1 MNTDQFLNKASSLVK
16 GQRHKDYGDKT
27 DNHKN
32 IAKLWSAYKDVDIT
46 AHDVAIMMCLLKI
59 ARTKL
64 GDVSEDTYIDMAA
77 YGAIAGEIKFQ
88 EPKEESEGE
97 RRGRETLEY
106 IKKLNEKNYEKNNL
120 NYNKKIY

>member
-1 MNTDQFLNKASSLVK
+1 MERVAKSFLMNAHILVS
-16 GQRHKDYGDKT
+16 GERHKDYGDKV

-32 IAKLWSAYKDVDIT
+32 IAKLWSAYKDTKIT

-64 GDVSEDTYIDMAA
+64 GEISADTYTDMAA
-77 YGAIAGEIKFQ
+77 YGAIAGEIKFK

-97 RRGRETLEY
+97 RRGKETLEH
-106 IKKLNEKNYEKNNL
+106 IKKLNEEKYEKNNE
-120 NYNKKIY
+120 

>member
-1 MNTDQFLNKASSLVK
+1 MKIKKNVGRMNTDQFLNKASSLVK

-32 IAKLWSAYKDVDIT
+32 IAKLWSAYLDVDIT
-46 AHDVAIMMCLLKI
+46 PHDVAIMMCLLKV

-64 GDVSEDTYIDMAA
+64 GEISEDTYIDMAA
-77 YGAIAGEIKFQ
+77 YGAIAGEIKFK

-97 RRGRETLEY
+97 RRGSETAEY
-106 IKKLNEKNYEKNNL
+106 IKKLNKD
-120 NYNKKIY
+120 NK

>member
-1 MNTDQFLNKASSLVK
+1 MKTHQFLNRASVLVE

-32 IAKLWSAYKDVDIT
+32 IAKLWSAYLDVKIT

-64 GDVSEDTYIDMAA
+64 GGTSVDTYIDMAA
-77 YGAIAGEIKFQ
+77 YGAIAGEIKFR
-88 EPKEESEGE
+88 EEN
-97 RRGRETLEY
+97 
-106 IKKLNEKNYEKNNL
+106 NEEDND
-120 NYNKKIY
+120 

>member
-1 MNTDQFLNKASSLVK
+1 MERVAKSFLMNAHILVS
-16 GQRHKDYGDKT
+16 GERHKDYGDKV

-32 IAKLWSAYKDVDIT
+32 IAKLWSAYKDVEIT

-77 YGAIAGEIKFQ
+77 YGAIAGEIKFR
-88 EPKEESEGE
+88 EEN
-97 RRGRETLEY
+97 
-106 IKKLNEKNYEKNNL
+106 NEENN
-120 NYNKKIY
+120 K

>member
-1 MNTDQFLNKASSLVK
+1 MKTHQFLNRASVLVG
-16 GQRHKDYGDKT
+16 GQRHKDYVDKT

-32 IAKLWSAYKDVDIT
+32 IAKLWSAYLNVKIT

-77 YGAIAGEIKFQ
+77 YGAIAGEINFK
-88 EPKEESEGE
+88 EPREESEGE
-97 RRGRETLEY
+97 KRGRETS
-106 IKKLNEKNYEKNNL
+106 
-120 NYNKKIY
+120 

>member
-32 IAKLWSAYKDVDIT
+32 IARLWSAYLDVDIT
-46 AHDVAIMMCLLKI
+46 AHDVSIMMCLLKI

-64 GDVSEDTYIDMAA
+64 GEISEDTYLDMAA
-77 YGAIAGEIKFQ
+77 YGAIAGEIKFK

-97 RRGRETLEY
+97 RRGRETAEY
-106 IKKLNEKNYEKNNL
+106 IKKLNEEEYEKNNE
-120 NYNKKIY
+120 

>member
-1 MNTDQFLNKASSLVK
+1 MGQMKKTAKSFLVESESLVA
-16 GQRHKDYGDKT
+16 GQRHKDYGDKV

-32 IAKLWSAYKDVDIT
+32 IAKLWSAYKDTKIT

-77 YGAIAGEIKFQ
+77 YGAIAGEIKFR
-88 EPKEESEGE
+88 EEN
-97 RRGRETLEY
+97 
-106 IKKLNEKNYEKNNL
+106 NEENN
-120 NYNKKIY
+120 K

>member
-32 IAKLWSAYKDVDIT
+32 IAKLWSAYLDVDIT
-46 AHDVAIMMCLLKI
+46 PHDVAIMMCLLKI

-77 YGAIAGEIKFQ
+77 YGAIAGEIKF
-88 EPKEESEGE
+88 KEKHEED
-97 RRGRETLEY
+97 
-106 IKKLNEKNYEKNNL
+106 NN
-120 NYNKKIY
+120 

>member
-1 MNTDQFLNKASSLVK
+1 MKTHQFLNRANVLIG
-16 GQRHKDYGDKT
+16 GQRHADYGDKT

-32 IAKLWSAYKDVDIT
+32 IAKLWSAYLDEKVE

-77 YGAIAGEIKFQ
+77 YGAIAGEIKF
-88 EPKEESEGE
+88 KEKHEE
-97 RRGRETLEY
+97 
-106 IKKLNEKNYEKNNL
+106 NN
-120 NYNKKIY
+120 N

>member
-1 MNTDQFLNKASSLVK
+1 MSNILIVKHGSLGDIAQASGAIQDIS
-16 GQRHKDYGDKT
+16 

-32 IAKLWSAYKDVDIT
+32 IAKLWSAYLDEKVE

-64 GDVSEDTYIDMAA
+64 GDVSEDTYVDMAA
-77 YGAIAGEIKFQ
+77 YGAIAGEIKFK

-97 RRGRETLEY
+97 KRGRVTLEY
-106 IKKLNEKNYEKNNL
+106 VKNLNKEEHEKNNE
-120 NYNKKIY
+120 

>member
-32 IAKLWSAYKDVDIT
+32 IAKLWSAYLDVDIT
-46 AHDVAIMMCLLKI
+46 PHDVAIMMCLLKV

-64 GDVSEDTYIDMAA
+64 GEISEDTYIDMAA

-106 IKKLNEKNYEKNNL
+106 IKKLNEEEYEKNNE
-120 NYNKKIY
+120 